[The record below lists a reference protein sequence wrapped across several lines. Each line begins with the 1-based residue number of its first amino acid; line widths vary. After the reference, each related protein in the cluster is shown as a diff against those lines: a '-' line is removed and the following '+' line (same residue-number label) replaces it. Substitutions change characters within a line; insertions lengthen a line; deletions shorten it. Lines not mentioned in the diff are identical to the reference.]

1 MREPRVSE
9 EFQGLIWICV
19 SDFEKQ
25 DNAPSWQGE
34 GNRHYDRN

>member
-1 MREPRVSE
+1 MMREPRGSK

-19 SDFEKQ
+19 SDFEQ
-25 DNAPSWQGE
+25 NNAPSWQGE